1 MAFISLVYGFLLDFV
16 GWWARI
22 DVFFAQLFGR

>member
-1 MAFISLVYGFLLDFV
+1 MAFVSLIYGWLLDIV

-22 DVFFAQLFGR
+22 DVFFAQLFGM